1 MAEPAQSVPVTAC
14 VVLRRTVVLRGPDV
28 PGGWSGLRDWPDVPQ
43 RRPPYDRRMTTP
55 TAPEVLLDLSSAHV
69 PARALQIVAEL
80 GIADHLGDEPRTAD
94 EVALTVNADP
104 DAVARLL
111 RLLESRGIFRRCGD
125 GRWGH
130 TDISRWLRSDHPM
143 SVRAFARMSYS
154 PFSWGSVTNLD
165 HAVRTGEAGICR
177 LDPNGWSSYLDA
189 HPRDREIF
197 QQAMT
202 AKAHDDIAGILDAYD
217 FSRHRR
223 IADIG
228 GGRGHLISAIV
239 AAHPSVTGVL
249 FELPEVA
256 SDVPPTDRLDVVAG
270 DFFNDPLPQAD
281 AYLLMNLIHDW
292 DDKYANAILSAV
304 ADAARSNAARVLL
317 LEVVM
322 PDTADPHWAKTLD
335 VMMLAITG
343 GRERTLVEY
352 DTLIAG
358 AGMELVGVTPTATP
372 FSIIEA
378 TVR

>member
-1 MAEPAQSVPVTAC
+1 
-14 VVLRRTVVLRGPDV
+14 
-28 PGGWSGLRDWPDVPQ
+28 
-43 RRPPYDRRMTTP
+43 MTTP

-94 EVALTVNADP
+94 ELAVPVDADP

-111 RLLESRGIFRRCGD
+111 RLLESRGIFRRD
-125 GRWGH
+125 AAGRWGH

-165 HAVRTGEAGICR
+165 HAVRTGEAGIRR
-177 LDPNGWSSYLDA
+177 LDPDGWSAYLDA
-189 HPRDREIF
+189 HPRDRDMF

-202 AKAHDDIAGILDAYD
+202 AKAHDDIAGILEAYD

-228 GGRGHLISAIV
+228 GGRGHLISAIL
-239 AAHPSVTGVL
+239 AAHPSVKGAL
-249 FELPEVA
+249 FDRPEVA
-256 SDVPPTDRLDVVAG
+256 SDLAASDRLLVVGG

-281 AYLLMNLIHDW
+281 AYVLMNIVHDW
-292 DDKYANAILSAV
+292 DDKYASAILAAV
-304 ADAARSNAARVLL
+304 AEAGRSNAASVLV

-343 GRERTLVEY
+343 GRERTLAEY

-378 TVR
+378 TLR